1 MRRFSRGSLTCS
13 IRMRTSLSLPLNKV
27 NTELLSDQGFTLL
40 EAIAV
45 LVIIGII
52 TAVGVGRFYTTDAD
66 LTSRTEVLKTH
77 LRYTQARAMNS
88 NAVWYIQFTT
98 TSTYSLFKDGAAK
111 QLIGEEGTI
120 VTLPSGLS
128 VSYGGSSIV
137 SFDSMGRPC
146 TDAAAQAQQTADRT
160 LTVSSGSG
168 SKSVTI
174 TKNTGFI
181 P

>member
-1 MRRFSRGSLTCS
+1 
-13 IRMRTSLSLPLNKV
+13 MRTSLSLPLNKV